1 MPKGKKHTPEQIVAI
16 LRRLETGETAEAV
29 CRSVNISEATLY
41 RWKQQYGALE
51 LSEVKELKALR
62 EENAR
67 LRRVVADQVLN
78 IQVLKEVNAKNG
90 EPVAEAPRSPRRGRG
105 GLVFPASGV
114 PLPWAGPLVVR
125 VPAAA
130 AHGAAGADG
139 IGDCG
144 ARAAIRAM
152 ATGGSTPWSSGRAT
166 AALGARCSVSGGRRD
181 CG

>member
-16 LRRLETGETAEAV
+16 LRRLDSGETAEAV

-78 IQVLKEVNAKNG
+78 IQVLKEVNAKK
-90 EPVAEAPRSPRRGRG
+90 
-105 GLVFPASGV
+105 
-114 PLPWAGPLVVR
+114 W
-125 VPAAA
+125 
-130 AHGAAGADG
+130 
-139 IGDCG
+139 
-144 ARAAIRAM
+144 
-152 ATGGSTPWSSGRAT
+152 
-166 AALGARCSVSGGRRD
+166 
-181 CG
+181 

>member
-16 LRRLETGETAEAV
+16 LRRLETGETVEAV

-78 IQVLKEVNAKNG
+78 IQVLKEVNAKK
-90 EPVAEAPRSPRRGRG
+90 
-105 GLVFPASGV
+105 
-114 PLPWAGPLVVR
+114 W
-125 VPAAA
+125 
-130 AHGAAGADG
+130 
-139 IGDCG
+139 
-144 ARAAIRAM
+144 
-152 ATGGSTPWSSGRAT
+152 
-166 AALGARCSVSGGRRD
+166 
-181 CG
+181 